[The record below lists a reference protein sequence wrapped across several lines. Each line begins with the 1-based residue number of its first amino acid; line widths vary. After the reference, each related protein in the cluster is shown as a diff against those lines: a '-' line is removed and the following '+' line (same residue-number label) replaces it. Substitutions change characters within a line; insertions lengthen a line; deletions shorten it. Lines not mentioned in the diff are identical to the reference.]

1 MGSAADKL
9 SYALGTKDL
18 IRDAIEGMG
27 VSVPLATP
35 FRQYPDYI
43 RMIGGGGGG
52 NDIIELR
59 TQAKTAV
66 PDSVEVVVKADDN
79 YDALSK
85 VIIEAAAVLQPQY
98 IRKGVT
104 MFGVTGT
111 MKVEE

>member
-18 IRDAIEGMG
+18 IRKAIIDMG
-27 VSVPLATP
+27 VSVPADEP
-35 FRQYPDYI
+35 FRKYPDYI
-43 RMIGGGGGG
+43 RMISGGGGG

-59 TQAKTAV
+59 MQEKTAM
-66 PDSVEVVVKADDN
+66 PDSVEVVVEADDN

-111 MKVEE
+111 MEVEE